1 MTASWR
7 FSTLADRHRA
17 LGSALE
23 DWSGM
28 GTAWSY
34 DGDPLAEYMAIRTKA
49 GLMDVSGL
57 KKVHITGPAAS
68 HVIDRATTRNVEKLM
83 PGRAVYACMLND
95 AGKFVDDCV
104 IYRTAPNAF
113 MVVHGSGQGFEQL
126 TMAATGRDVSIRFDD
141 NLHDLSLQGPLAV
154 DFLEKYVPGIR
165 SLNYFSHMATSLFGV
180 PALIARTG
188 YTGERGY
195 ELFVRGQDAPMIW
208 DRILEEGAAMGIIP
222 CRFTTLDLL
231 RTESYLLFFPYD
243 NSEMY
248 PFEDAPCGD
257 TLWELGLDFTVS
269 PGKTGFRGAEEHY
282 RLKGKE
288 RFKIW
293 GLKLEGKVPPE
304 NGAPVLKD
312 GVKVGVVTQA
322 MYSPLNDWTVAI
334 ARLPV
339 DCAVEGMPLT
349 VASTEAGTIGATT
362 SPMPF
367 FDIEKK
373 RRTARG

>member
-1 MTASWR
+1 MTNSWR
-7 FSTLADRHRA
+7 FSTLGDRHRA
-17 LGSALE
+17 LGSNLE

-34 DGDPLAEYMAIRTKA
+34 AADPEQEYLAIRTKA

-68 HVIDRATTRNVEKLM
+68 HVIERATTRNMEKLM

-104 IYRTAPNAF
+104 IYHFGPDTF
-113 MVVHGSGQGFEQL
+113 TVVHGSGQGHEQL
-126 TMAATGRDVSIRFDD
+126 TMAATGRDVSVRFDD
-141 NLHDLSLQGPLAV
+141 QLHDLSLQGPLAV
-154 DFLEKYVPGIR
+154 EYLEKYVPGVR
-165 SLNYFSHMATSLFGV
+165 QLPYFGHMGASLFGKPV
-180 PALIARTG
+180 TLSRTG

-195 ELFVRGQDAPMIW
+195 EIFCRGQDAGMIW

-231 RTESYLLFFPYD
+231 RTESYLLFFPFD

-248 PFEDAPCGD
+248 PFADEGPGD

-269 PGKTGFRGAEEHY
+269 KGKVGFRGAEAQY
-282 RLKGKE
+282 RLKGRE

-293 GLKLEGKVPPE
+293 GLKLEGTNAPG
-304 NGAPVLKD
+304 NGAPVFRD
-312 GVKVGVVTQA
+312 GVQVGLVTQA
-322 MYSPLNDWTVAI
+322 MYSSLNQHNVAI

-339 DCAVEGMPLT
+339 DCANNGTALEVRCGTHGAIKALT
-349 VASTEAGTIGATT
+349 HSL
-362 SPMPF
+362 PF
-367 FDIEKK
+367 YDIKK
-373 RRTARG
+373 ERRSVQD